1 MDKNNLKL
9 KRTDSKLVSS
19 YKNKLCIIMS
29 PLKMI
34 EKIKLIEDDL
44 KLKLKNINK

>member
-1 MDKNNLKL
+1 MTIDNLKL
-9 KRTDSKLVSS
+9 KRTDSEIVVIHN
-19 YKNKLCIIMS
+19 NKLCIIMS
-29 PLKMI
+29 PLKML